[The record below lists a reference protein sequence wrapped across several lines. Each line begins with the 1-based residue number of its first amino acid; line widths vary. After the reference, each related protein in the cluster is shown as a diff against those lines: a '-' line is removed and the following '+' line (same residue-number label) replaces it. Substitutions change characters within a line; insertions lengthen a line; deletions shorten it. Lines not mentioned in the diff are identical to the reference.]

1 MKNTFGNDEK
11 IKSTKVISALF
22 DRNTPS
28 NASFLVYPIKVV
40 YFFEQNQE
48 DATEINLP
56 KVMVSVPKRK
66 FKRAVDRNLIK
77 RRLREAYRLNKVVFE
92 KPLNIAFIYVA
103 SEILTFEKIEIA
115 MRNCLK
121 KIKNDKSKTQPIPE
135 KE

>member
-1 MKNTFGNDEK
+1 M
-11 IKSTKVISALF
+11 
-22 DRNTPS
+22 
-28 NASFLVYPIKVV
+28 
-40 YFFEQNQE
+40 
-48 DATEINLP
+48 
-56 KVMVSVPKRK
+56 
-66 FKRAVDRNLIK
+66 IK